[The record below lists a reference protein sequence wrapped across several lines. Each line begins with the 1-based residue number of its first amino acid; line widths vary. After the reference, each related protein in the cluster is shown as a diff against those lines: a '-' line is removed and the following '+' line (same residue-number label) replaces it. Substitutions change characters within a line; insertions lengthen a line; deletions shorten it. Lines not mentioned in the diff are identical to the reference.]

1 MVSSIAKVDAKGRI
15 LLSQEIRESLGFGSG
30 DTVFLNVNAERHT
43 LEVAKAINP
52 FDLLAAEALAEH
64 ERGET
69 VELSEFAHEMGITL
83 DD

>member
-15 LLSQEIRESLGFGSG
+15 LLSQEIRESLGFGPG

-69 VELSEFAHEMGITL
+69 VELSEFAREMGITL